1 MSVLGKAS
9 LVSVAL
15 GLFAAPAL
23 APPTS
28 AEPLTHEQALAALRD
43 ASDPEAR
50 RAAVRALGD
59 AGTTVDT
66 PALVAALRDADAIVR
81 ATAETS
87 LWQVWSRSGDP
98 AIDRLFVEGVAEMEG
113 QQLQSAV
120 ATFTRIIELR
130 PDFAEAWNKRATV
143 YYLLGELERSLA
155 DCDQVM
161 KRNPY
166 HFGALSGYGLI
177 YIQLDRPERALEYLQ
192 RALAINPNLEHVR
205 GAVERLERELRER
218 GREIT

>member
-9 LVSVAL
+9 LVSAAL
-15 GLFAAPAL
+15 ALLAVPAL
-23 APPTS
+23 FPPTA

-43 ASDPEAR
+43 ARDPEAR
-50 RAAVRALGD
+50 RAAVQALGD

-66 PALVAALRDADAIVR
+66 PALVAALRDDDAIVR
-81 ATAETS
+81 ATAESS
-87 LWQVWSRSGDP
+87 LWRVWSRSGDP

-113 QQLQSAV
+113 QQLRRAV

-143 YYLLGELERSLA
+143 YYLLGELDRSLA

-161 KRNPY
+161 TRNPY

-192 RALAINPNLEHVR
+192 RALAINPNLQQVR
-205 GAVERLERELRER
+205 GAVERIERELRER